1 MSTESPVPTQS
12 DRLLAALGYP
22 IVIVAFLI
30 LLTDVKK
37 DPFLKHHASLALFWS
52 IAWFGIHFAWLVVAR
67 IPFLFWTLK
76 LYPLLWPAWLGL
88 SIYYAVQTYDGR
100 TFSIPIVSDW
110 AQKYSGLL

>member
-1 MSTESPVPTQS
+1 MSTESPLPSQS

-22 IVIVAFLI
+22 ICLVAFLI

-37 DPFLKHHASLALFWS
+37 DPYMRHHGSLALFWS
-52 IAWFGIHFAWLVVAR
+52 IGWLGLHFAWLVVAR
-67 IPFLFWTLK
+67 LPFLLWTLK

-88 SIYYAVQTYDGR
+88 SIYYAVQTYDGK

-110 AQKYSGLL
+110 ARKYSRLL